1 MTPIQFY
8 AVLGAAQIALLGGA
22 HWTGRLAA
30 AKNCAEEKAAS
41 AGQAIDEHNADN
53 DAQRDAGAHSDAA
66 LISEISRLRARLED
80 NYVPLGLDCDA
91 PGSGDSVWDAHD
103 EIFETRLP
111 AGSGGNG
118 AGG

>member
-8 AVLGAAQIALLGGA
+8 LALGAAQIALLSGA

-41 AGQAIDEHNADN
+41 AGQAIDEQNADN
-53 DAQRDAGAHSDAA
+53 DLQRDAGAHSDEE
-66 LISEISRLRARLED
+66 LLRQITRLRAQLED
-80 NYVPLGLDCDA
+80 NYVPLNLDCDA

-111 AGSGGNG
+111 AGSGGDG
-118 AGG
+118 ASG